1 MMMKNTRSA
10 QPDTNQSEFTLADRT
25 QEVEHYSGES
35 LSFIQL
41 VFRNFIKNKVALV
54 SVLVIILIALI
65 AFFGPHLSHFDP
77 NVPDPQN
84 SNLTPGQG
92 GHWFGTDNLGRD
104 IFTRV
109 AAGTGISLEVAF
121 VAMVI
126 DLIIGTTYGLISGYF
141 GGKTDIVMQRITE
154 VLSTIP
160 MIIIVTLL
168 VLVMKPGL
176 TSIITAMMLVGWINM
191 SRIVRAQVLKIKNEE
206 YILAAKTIGISNIK
220 IIFSEILPN
229 AMGQIV
235 TTFMFSIPNAIFLE
249 AFLAFIGLGVPAPL
263 SSLGTMINDGY
274 TQAIVFPHMVIFP
287 VLFLA
292 LIMLGFNIIA
302 DAIRDAIE
310 ES

>member
-1 MMMKNTRSA
+1 MEKKEQLHNELNGFVIAKKQTK
-10 QPDTNQSEFTLADRT
+10 
-25 QEVEHYSGES
+25 VEHYSGES
-35 LSFIQL
+35 LSFTQL
-41 VFRNFIKNKVALV
+41 VVRRFVQNKVALV
-54 SVLVIILIALI
+54 SVLVIVVIALI
-65 AFFGPHLSHFDP
+65 AFFGPQLSHYNP
-77 NVPDPQN
+77 NTPDPQN
-84 SNLTPGQG
+84 SNLSPGNL

-104 IFTRV
+104 IFVRV

-121 VAMVI
+121 VAMAI
-126 DLIIGTTYGLISGYF
+126 DLVIGTTYGLISGYF
-141 GGKTDIVMQRITE
+141 GGKIDIVLQRITE
-154 VLSTIP
+154 ILSTIP

-176 TSIITAMMLVGWINM
+176 ASIITAMMLVGWINM
-191 SRIVRAQVLKIKNEE
+191 SRIVRAQVLKVKNEE
-206 YILAAKTIGISNIK
+206 YILAARTIGVSNVK

-229 AMGQIV
+229 VTGQIV

-249 AFLAFIGLGVPAPL
+249 AFLAFVGLGVPAPL

-274 TQAIVFPHMVIFP
+274 TQAIVYPYMVIFP

-310 ES
+310 GN

>member
-1 MMMKNTRSA
+1 MIKNMQST
-10 QPDTNQSEFTLADRT
+10 TNNNDFSLAHREQKVD
-25 QEVEHYSGES
+25 HYSGES
-35 LSFIQL
+35 LSFMQL
-41 VFRNFIKNKVALV
+41 VFRNFARNKVALI
-54 SVLVIILIALI
+54 SVLVIVLIALT
-65 AFFGPHLSHFDP
+65 AFLGPYFSHFNP
-77 NVPDPQN
+77 NTPDPQN
-84 SNLTPGQG
+84 SNLTPGQN

-121 VAMVI
+121 VAMII

-141 GGKTDIVMQRITE
+141 GGKVDIAMQRITE

-206 YILAAKTIGISNIK
+206 YILAAKTMGMPNSK
-220 IIFSEILPN
+220 IIFSEVLPN

>member
-1 MMMKNTRSA
+1 MIRNMQST
-10 QPDTNQSEFTLADRT
+10 TNNNDFSLANREQKVD
-25 QEVEHYSGES
+25 HYSGES

-41 VFRNFIKNKVALV
+41 VFRNFARNKVALI
-54 SVLVIILIALI
+54 SVLVIILIALT
-65 AFFGPHLSHFDP
+65 AFLGPQLSHF
-77 NVPDPQN
+77 NPDTPYPQN
-84 SNLTPGQG
+84 SNLTPGQN

-121 VAMVI
+121 VAMII

-141 GGKTDIVMQRITE
+141 GGKVDIIMQRITE

-168 VLVMKPGL
+168 VLVMKPGI

-206 YILAAKTIGISNIK
+206 YILAAKTMGMPNSK
-220 IIFSEILPN
+220 IIFSEVLPN
-229 AMGQIV
+229 AMGPIV